1 MTYKRYQIEEAIA
14 RLVDPNS
21 QDAPSDMR
29 MRIKRLLEIDRA
41 AGRNVRSKNAE
52 EANFAFFSDEAHGS
66 GADVSFSE
74 YEAFALVN
82 ALILMAHRW
91 PASFAVSVM
100 RRVRCDLE
108 REHGRILQQDPDKLF
123 GEKEIRERPR
133 PGALPFDNTD
143 PVFIAL
149 APKMS
154 PADEAQAA
162 PACAVCHGEKR
173 VGEFLRETGAASV
186 SMFEVVTLAHS
197 LNQELLK
204 TAPSHRGRG

>member
-1 MTYKRYQIEEAIA
+1 MTFKRNQVEEAIA
-14 RLVDPNS
+14 HLFDPNS
-21 QDAPSDMR
+21 QDPPSDLR

-100 RRVRCDLE
+100 RRVRRDLE
-108 REHGRILQQDPDKLF
+108 KEHGRILQQDPDKLF
-123 GEKEIRERPR
+123 DEKAIRDRALS
-133 PGALPFDNTD
+133 GALAFDNTS
-143 PVFIAL
+143 A
-149 APKMS
+149 K
-154 PADEAQAA
+154 
-162 PACAVCHGEKR
+162 GY
-173 VGEFLRETGAASV
+173 
-186 SMFEVVTLAHS
+186 AHS
-197 LNQELLK
+197 GECPPDKNSAGRARVHSRNLNCAR
-204 TAPSHRGRG
+204 TGRPHAR